1 MHATFGGR
9 VEFRGSFDAEGGATV
24 WAAMREYDQPDPLEG
39 APLPPRTSGQRMA
52 DALVR
57 ICDEAISRR
66 ERVGRRTATVDV
78 VIDVDTLVG
87 SPPSEPRAMRCEI
100 DGIGPVPPVVAQRLA
115 CDAAVGRVV
124 MKGESEVLDLGR
136 RTRVASR
143 ALRRAVVLR
152 DRHCSFPGCF
162 APPDWCDVHHCTHW
176 LEGGETSVTNCVLL
190 CRRHHV
196 ACHEGGWRLAA
207 GPTDRWKWF
216 DEAARCGCG
225 RRRSV
230 ARCSGVIPTS
240 VGRTCRMAGWP
251 SKSVSPRCC
260 VPTPTG
266 RHRSRPTARRWV
278 RCSPSSPTR
287 YPGLAGQL
295 VDDAGGLHKFVNV
308 YCNDDDIRYLDQL
321 DTKVTDG
328 DVISIL
334 PGGRRRLRPVLD
346 RVPPSVMRHENILGV
361 IGDTPLVG
369 VHALSPNPDVRIF
382 AKLEGQNP
390 GGSSKDRIAL
400 KMVELAEA
408 EGELHEGDTILEPS
422 SGNTGIG
429 LAMVARLRGYR
440 LRVVMPE
447 NVSIERRQ
455 LLEIFGAEI
464 VLSPADEGSN
474 GAIRLSEKLG
484 ADDPSLVRLFQYGN
498 PANPLAHY
506 EGTGP
511 EIWRDCPEVDVFV
524 AGLGTSGTLMGVGRY
539 LKEQNPAVQIVA
551 VEPPAGE
558 LVQGLRSLDDGFVP
572 PIFDPEILDRK
583 FIVRPRESI
592 EWLRRLLDDCGVF
605 AGVSS
610 GAAVAGAA
618 KMAATME
625 SGTIVTLLPDAGW
638 KYLSSGAWTDDLDEV
653 VERATRINYW

>member
-1 MHATFGGR
+1 
-9 VEFRGSFDAEGGATV
+9 
-24 WAAMREYDQPDPLEG
+24 
-39 APLPPRTSGQRMA
+39 
-52 DALVR
+52 
-57 ICDEAISRR
+57 
-66 ERVGRRTATVDV
+66 
-78 VIDVDTLVG
+78 
-87 SPPSEPRAMRCEI
+87 
-100 DGIGPVPPVVAQRLA
+100 
-115 CDAAVGRVV
+115 
-124 MKGESEVLDLGR
+124 
-136 RTRVASR
+136 
-143 ALRRAVVLR
+143 
-152 DRHCSFPGCF
+152 
-162 APPDWCDVHHCTHW
+162 
-176 LEGGETSVTNCVLL
+176 
-190 CRRHHV
+190 
-196 ACHEGGWRLAA
+196 
-207 GPTDRWKWF
+207 
-216 DEAARCGCG
+216 
-225 RRRSV
+225 
-230 ARCSGVIPTS
+230 
-240 VGRTCRMAGWP
+240 
-251 SKSVSPRCC
+251 
-260 VPTPTG
+260 
-266 RHRSRPTARRWV
+266 
-278 RCSPSSPTR
+278 
-287 YPGLAGQL
+287 
-295 VDDAGGLHKFVNV
+295 
-308 YCNDDDIRYLDQL
+308 
-321 DTKVTDG
+321 
-328 DVISIL
+328 
-334 PGGRRRLRPVLD
+334 
-346 RVPPSVMRHENILGV
+346 MRHENILGV

-369 VHALSPNPDVRIF
+369 VHALSPRPDVRIF

-400 KMVELAEA
+400 KMIELAE
-408 EGELHEGDTILEPS
+408 ESGDLHPGDTILEPS

-447 NVSIERRQ
+447 NVSVERRQ

-539 LKEQNPAVQIVA
+539 LKEQNPAVQVVA

-572 PIFDPEILDRK
+572 PIFDPTILDRK

-618 KMAATME
+618 KMAAQME
-625 SGTIVTLLPDAGW
+625 SGTIVTLLPDGGW